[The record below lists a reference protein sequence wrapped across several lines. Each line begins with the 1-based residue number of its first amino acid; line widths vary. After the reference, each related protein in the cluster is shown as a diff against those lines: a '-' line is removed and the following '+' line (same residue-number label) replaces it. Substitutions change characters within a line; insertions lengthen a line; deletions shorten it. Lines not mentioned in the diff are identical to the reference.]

1 MLKGL
6 LGVIAGVAVG
16 IVTVFI
22 AESAGHLVWPPPL
35 GIDMNDPEALKELML
50 IAPIEAKLA
59 VLIAWGLGT
68 FSGSAVAI
76 NVSGRA
82 SWPAWL
88 TAFILFGL
96 ALWTMTFIPHPDWM
110 LFGATALTLVSAI
123 TAAFIWAQD

>member
-16 IVTVFI
+16 IVTVLI

>member
-6 LGVIAGVAVG
+6 LGVIAGVTVG
-16 IVTVFI
+16 IITVFI
-22 AESAGHLVWPPPL
+22 AETAGHLMWPPPL
-35 GIDMNDPEALKELML
+35 SIDMKDPEALKELML
-50 IAPIEAKLA
+50 IVPFEAKLA

-96 ALWTMTFIPHPDWM
+96 ALGTMIFVPHPDWM
-110 LFGATALTLVSAI
+110 LFGATGVTLVSAI